1 MKYGALNAMDE
12 EYARR
17 CCGDILEVLKKLERC
32 QPGSGLPAG
41 GGDLLC
47 KIKALELCVHAMSE
61 FMAEEHFTVTVQLHD
76 KVELTGR
83 TWLPE

>member
-1 MKYGALNAMDE
+1 MKYGVLNAIDD

-17 CCGDILEVLKKLERC
+17 YCGDILEALKKLEQC
-32 QPGSGLPAG
+32 HPGSGLPAR